1 MSHGRTGLIMAT
13 TTLLSDQVEGSYSY
27 RRVSG
32 GEEGLAS
39 MA

>member
-1 MSHGRTGLIMAT
+1 MSHGHAGLIMAT
-13 TTLLSDQVEGSYSY
+13 TTLLSDPAEGSYSCPG
-27 RRVSG
+27 VSG